1 MKILIIKP
9 SSLGDIIN
17 TVPLVSDIKKLF
29 PDSHITWLVNSN
41 LSSLIP
47 IIEGVDDIILFNRS
61 MWKKRKSFFSF
72 ISEVSLFI
80 KTLRKTEFDAVLDVQ
95 GLFRSSLFS
104 LLSRSQIKAGF
115 DNAREFA
122 SFAYNKII
130 KVKNKKLHAVEQNK
144 FILKALSDNIDDRVK
159 FQFAVTNDIKLK
171 VDEIL
176 KNKGVGADFCIF
188 APDARWVSKK
198 WPLNYFIEL
207 SKLLIDSLQID
218 VVIVG
223 DTFTQREWQNAQID
237 NRCHLLAGVTN
248 LPELVELMSRASF
261 SVTNDSG
268 PMHIAVAVNTFVFAL
283 IGPTSPEKTGPYKNS
298 HIIDSDISC
307 SPCFK
312 KICPITDVS
321 SPGQCMQDI
330 TVSRVFELI
339 INNKNEWLEKFYHE
353 GKEEK

>member
-17 TVPLVSDIKKLF
+17 TSPLVSDIKRLF

-41 LSSLIP
+41 LSSLIS
-47 IIEGVDDIILFNRS
+47 IIEGVDDIIIFNRS

-72 ISEVSLFI
+72 ISEVSVFI
-80 KTLRKTEFDAVLDVQ
+80 KSLRKTEFDVVLDVQ

-130 KVKNKKLHAVEQNK
+130 KVKNKKLHAVEQNR
-144 FILKALSDNIDDRVK
+144 FILKALSDNIDDQVK

-176 KNKGVGADFCIF
+176 KTKGIRADFCIF
-188 APDARWVSKK
+188 APDARWGSKK

-207 SKLLIDSLQID
+207 SKLLIDSLQLD

-223 DTFTQREWQNAQID
+223 DTLTQRDWQNAQID
-237 NRCHLLAGVTN
+237 NRCHLLAGLTN
-248 LPELVELMSRASF
+248 LPELVDLMSRASF

-283 IGPTSPEKTGPYKNS
+283 IGPTSPEKTGPYRNS
-298 HIIDSDISC
+298 YIIESDISC

-312 KICPITDVS
+312 KICPITDES
-321 SPGQCMQDI
+321 NPGKCMQEI
-330 TVSRVFELI
+330 TVDNVFSKIME
-339 INNKNEWLEKFYHE
+339 NYKESVVKKNMDC
-353 GKEEK
+353 